1 MVMSFF
7 GESAVIYS
15 EVESLI
21 RLDMGL
27 LKEASIVRNFRIT
40 YL

>member
-1 MVMSFF
+1 MVMSVFR
-7 GESAVIYS
+7 ESAEIYS
-15 EVESLI
+15 EGESLI

-27 LKEASIVRNFRIT
+27 LREASIVKNFRIT

>member
-1 MVMSFF
+1 MAMSIF